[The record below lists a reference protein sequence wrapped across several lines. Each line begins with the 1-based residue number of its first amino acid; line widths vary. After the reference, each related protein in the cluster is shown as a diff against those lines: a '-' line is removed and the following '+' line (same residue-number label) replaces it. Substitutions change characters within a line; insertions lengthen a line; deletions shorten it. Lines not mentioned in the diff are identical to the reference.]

1 MRIGFASIYSWR
13 PHVEHLHYLAV
24 LASQAGNE
32 TEFLNCD
39 GDLPACYTRELRN
52 IRPGWQ
58 ECLMC
63 RLGGIRSFESSNVS
77 SIGKF
82 SRDPVCLPEDSLTWG
97 LSSAS
102 TLGRFESEEDYA
114 SHEFKEF
121 SRRLQPAVELAYRA
135 ACNWIAD
142 RRLDAL
148 VVFNGRMDVTRAIF
162 EAAKGQGIP
171 VASLERTWFGDGLQI
186 LPGENCL
193 GLQSVDR
200 LVSEWAERPLT
211 HSQAIKAAGY
221 IASRFLRRNHNEW
234 RAYNVNADIRPWP
247 SAGGR
252 CKILLVPGSIN
263 EIWGHPD
270 WGSSWKHPLDAY
282 DALIDHFSL
291 GSADLV
297 LRCHPNWGENIGKA
311 DGRMAENYYTEWAKK
326 RGVLV
331 IPSTDSASTLGLI
344 EQADAVVVASGSAAL
359 EAGALGKQVI
369 AIAASNY
376 QKAGIRE
383 NACSIHRL
391 KELNLRVNLADA
403 DQEVIAAQVRRKTL
417 RFAYTITHRVPQ
429 YVDFVKCETPTRY
442 VYEDGGDG
450 SRLVEMLKTGELIPD
465 DAECAE
471 SDYCEGLV
479 LELVREKRWGAL
491 IQHQML
497 PSSYRTLKRRF
508 PYTGIDAIRGLMRHG
523 DR

>member
-1 MRIGFASIYSWR
+1 
-13 PHVEHLHYLAV
+13 
-24 LASQAGNE
+24 
-32 TEFLNCD
+32 
-39 GDLPACYTRELRN
+39 
-52 IRPGWQ
+52 
-58 ECLMC
+58 MC
-63 RLGGIRSFESSNVS
+63 RVGGIRSFESSNVS

-82 SRDPVCLPEDSLTWG
+82 SRAPVCLPDNLPTWG

-102 TLGRFESEEDYA
+102 TLGRFESEDDYA
-114 SHEFKEF
+114 SPAFEELAG
-121 SRRLQPAVELAYRA
+121 RLQPAVEMAYWA
-135 ACNWIAD
+135 ACQWIAE
-142 RRLDAL
+142 RHLDAL

-162 EAAKGQGIP
+162 EAAKSHGIP

-193 GLQSVDR
+193 GLQSVDQV
-200 LVSEWAERPLT
+200 VSEWSERPLT
-211 HSQAIKAAGY
+211 HAQSIKAAGY

-247 SAGGR
+247 SAGG
-252 CKILLVPGSIN
+252 CYKILLIPGSIN

-270 WGSSWKHPLDAY
+270 WGTGWKYPLEAY
-282 DALIDHFSL
+282 DALINHFSL

-311 DGRMAENYYTEWAKK
+311 DGRMAEKYYTDWAKK

-331 IPSTDSASTLGLI
+331 IPSIDSASTLGLI

-383 NACSIHRL
+383 DACSTDKL
-391 KELNLRVNLADA
+391 KELRLRVNLAEA
-403 DQEVIAAQVRRKTL
+403 DQKVIATQVRRMTL

-429 YVDFVKCETPTRY
+429 YVDFVKCETTTRY
-442 VYEDGGDG
+442 AYKDGGDG
-450 SRLVEMLKTGELIPD
+450 NRLVEMLKSGELMPD

-471 SDYCEGLV
+471 NDQSEEVV
-479 LELVREKRWGAL
+479 LELMREKRWEDL
-491 IQHQML
+491 IQH
-497 PSSYRTLKRRF
+497 PKESSTHRPLKRRF
-508 PYTGIDAIRGLMRHG
+508 PYAGIDVIRGFMRHG